1 MITGPS
7 GSGKTTLL
15 LVMAGL
21 QDPDRGQVLPDGE
34 PLSARDDGRRRF
46 GVVQNHGRV
55 SVLTAAENVAIALPA
70 RDQGRAEVAERT
82 RDTSPPS
89 GSATTPIAWF
99 AICPEVSGSG
109 SRGAGMGRCTR
120 GPARRR
126 ANPRT

>member
-82 RDTSPPS
+82 RDTLAALGLGDNADRLVRDLS
-89 GSATTPIAWF
+89 G
-99 AICPEVSGSG
+99 GQ
-109 SRGAGMGRCTR
+109 R
-120 GPARRR
+120 
-126 ANPRT
+126 